1 MSERHWRLFLEDILE
16 CIRKIQDYVA
26 NMGMEDFLRDTKT
39 QDAVVRNL
47 EIIGEASKHIP
58 LIIKD
63 RYPEIEWDKIAGL
76 RNRIIHDYLGVDM
89 NIVWKIKEEDLLP
102 LKEKVAHIL
111 ETEK

>member
-16 CIRKIQDYVA
+16 CIRKIQEYAA
-26 NMGMEDFLRDTKT
+26 NMEFEDFLKDTKT

-58 LIIKD
+58 AVIKGK
-63 RYPEIEWDKIAGL
+63 YHEIEWDKIAGL

-89 NIVWKIKEEDLLP
+89 NIVWEIKEQNLP
-102 LKEKVAHIL
+102 SLKEQISWIL
-111 ETEK
+111 ENEK